1 MKYAFNITPEI
12 LSLISDLNEF
22 KGEWKFLSQL
32 EPDKLA
38 SLKKVASIESIGSST
53 RIEGSKL
60 SDKEV
65 EIILSN
71 LDQESFRS
79 RDEQEVAGY
88 AFVCNEIFANYEYMD
103 FSENLIKQIHKWL
116 LKYSEKDERHRGGYK
131 TLSNSVEA
139 HGPSGEFLGVVFET
153 ATPFETPF
161 KIAELVEWTNQ
172 EFDKKE
178 IHPLII
184 IAIFIVDFLAIHP
197 FQDGNGRLFRCLT
210 NLLLLKSGYLY
221 VPYSSLE
228 TVIEDNK
235 KNYYLSLRQTQQS
248 LKTES
253 PNFEPWILFFLRSLQ
268 KQKNI
273 LACKLGQYREI
284 SSGLSALSIEILSLL
299 SSHGQLS
306 VGDLE
311 KLTKTNRSTIKNR
324 LSDLIASYH
333 ILRH

>member
-88 AFVCNEIFANYEYMD
+88 SFVCNEIFANYEYMD

-184 IAIFIVDFLAIHP
+184 IAIFIVDFLAIHQ

-210 NLLLLKSGYLY
+210 NLLL
-221 VPYSSLE
+221 
-228 TVIEDNK
+228 
-235 KNYYLSLRQTQQS
+235 
-248 LKTES
+248 
-253 PNFEPWILFFLRSLQ
+253 
-268 KQKNI
+268 
-273 LACKLGQYREI
+273 
-284 SSGLSALSIEILSLL
+284 
-299 SSHGQLS
+299 
-306 VGDLE
+306 
-311 KLTKTNRSTIKNR
+311 
-324 LSDLIASYH
+324 
-333 ILRH
+333 